1 MDFAFLN
8 AKQRQTVQELDRNI
22 LLLASAG
29 TGKTNTLS
37 CRIVNILEQGR
48 AQPEEIICLTFTNKA
63 CNEMKKRIGE
73 VAGSAGRRVTVK
85 TFHGFC
91 YDILQQSARA
101 GADLAADFT
110 VFDEA
115 DCLELVRSLAR
126 CQAYQENA
134 MQALINLIKE
144 YRGEYNIFTANS
156 REDYEKVLWRLKN
169 EKQQRINDAARQRGK
184 SNQELVMTFEAHC
197 GEIVSEYDC
206 ILRENHAV
214 DFTDLL
220 NGAYQLLQDAS
231 IARLWQRRFK
241 FWSVDEVQDTSRL
254 EYTILTMMFGE
265 NNLLL
270 CGDFFQTIYEWRGS
284 EPQLLYNR
292 FAREYHPVLMV
303 FHENYRSTQ
312 KLLKAGYGFLKKR
325 FPEQASGLFKEDAL
339 AKSPEEGEPIVHKT
353 LGNTY
358 IEANWIYNQLQLLQP
373 EDLSQV
379 CILTRSNYYNQKLSN
394 ALARIQ
400 QHRQEQWAMG
410 QRQQPDFPL
419 DFMLVDEFKFFRRQE
434 IKDVMAALRL
444 LLNPQDSTSL
454 LRLLKRFGRRIG
466 PAALAK
472 LQSPEYKE
480 AGIRLTDFLHS
491 SAQKYAEPFEMLLR
505 ALEQGQAVVF
515 DVEATGLDTARDEII
530 QLAAVKLDIHGHE
543 QARLMR
549 YLKAAKPVGSS
560 EEIHHISDAKLA
572 EEGIEPAAALQEFLD
587 FARGCVIVG
596 HNVVF
601 DLTILASQ
609 LTRCGLPP
617 LETAVFYDTLDVFRR
632 FYPALPNHR
641 LEFLGEYCQVEHK
654 SSHDAF
660 DDICATGEIL
670 LYAVRRNI
678 VPSRDIRRTCISS
691 YVKKFAPLAEAVAEL
706 REQAKELSLGE
717 LAARVIVRLGM
728 NRYYARDA
736 ARLENLRSL
745 VRQAR
750 ALDAQKLSH
759 YDALQGFLR
768 LAALSNTELDLMLTE
783 HPRIP
788 IITVHQAKGSEF
800 ETVFMAGLQEGVF
813 PSRISV
819 LQDNMEE
826 EARLFYVGITR
837 ARKRLYLST
846 VAEKDAVP
854 CRFINSIPK
863 EYIQEDVK

>member
-1 MDFAFLN
+1 
-8 AKQRQTVQELDRNI
+8 
-22 LLLASAG
+22 
-29 TGKTNTLS
+29 
-37 CRIVNILEQGR
+37 
-48 AQPEEIICLTFTNKA
+48 
-63 CNEMKKRIGE
+63 
-73 VAGSAGRRVTVK
+73 
-85 TFHGFC
+85 
-91 YDILQQSARA
+91 
-101 GADLAADFT
+101 ADFT

-184 SNQELVMTFEAHC
+184 SNQELVMTLEAHC
-197 GEIVSEYDC
+197 GEIVSEYDG

-231 IARLWQRRFK
+231 IASLWQRRFK

-325 FPEQASGLFKEDAL
+325 FPEQAAGLFKEDAL

-358 IEANWIYNQLQLLQP
+358 IEANWIYNRLQLLQP

-400 QHRQEQWAMG
+400 QHRQEQWSMG

-572 EEGIEPAAALQEFLD
+572 EEGIEPTAALQEFLD

-609 LTRCGLPP
+609 LVRCGLPP
-617 LETAVFYDTLDVFRR
+617 LETAAFYDTLDIFRR

-670 LYAVRRNI
+670 LYAVRQNI
-678 VPSRDIRRTCISS
+678 VPSRDIRRTYISS

-750 ALDAQKLSH
+750 TLDAQKLSH

-863 EYIQEDVK
+863 EYVQEDVK